1 MTLVLWEAILK
12 MTSETKQNKTKT
24 KQNAEKDVVGK
35 PFNVVTT
42 GAIMSVIERRK
53 F

>member
-1 MTLVLWEAILK
+1 MTLVLWEAILI
-12 MTSETKQNKTKT
+12 MTTET

-35 PFNVVTT
+35 PFNVVIT
-42 GAIMSVIERRK
+42 GAIMSIIERRK